1 MLYTHTHT
9 HKHTHLSQGPWTY
22 SKILRLLEKIDFMFM
37 VLNKYLDFN
46 AIGCSPETD
55 IKTPLLKTPPT
66 ELIEHGNIELVPA

>member
-9 HKHTHLSQGPWTY
+9 HKHTNLSQGPWTY

-46 AIGCSPETD
+46 AIGSSPETD

-66 ELIEHGNIELVPA
+66 ELTEHGNIELVPA